1 MEEIFKVI
9 TSKNISILMTG
20 IKPQKQDF
28 QTALKQDKY
37 QTFHSYA
44 YHIKLQK
51 IKNKEKY
58 WKNPDGSGEGDN
70 LSVENPE

>member
-1 MEEIFKVI
+1 MHNWNTRRRRKNRMEEIFKVI
-9 TSKNISILMTG
+9 TSKNISILMTD

-58 WKNPDGSGEGDN
+58 
-70 LSVENPE
+70 